1 MEQRSGPIAS
11 GASALLQETAEA
23 YEAARRDVLAVR
35 RPTPGVLRAVG
46 ATRLDFLQRMSTNDI
61 AELRPGESRQTVLT
75 TAIAQI
81 VDVVTV
87 VARETDA
94 LLLTSPG
101 RSELVRDWLQRYVF
115 FQDDVRFSQPE
126 EPWALWGL
134 YGPHAAREARRI
146 VSEDLSRLGQ
156 AASWPGGVAWRVDEP
171 AGGGIQ
177 LLLGPELDAT
187 ASGLWGVYRRG
198 AARAYEILRIE
209 AGLPEFGAE
218 ILGDSLPLEVGL
230 RRAVSFSKGCYIGQE
245 IIARMDS
252 RGRLAKELLG
262 VRSAAA
268 VRTGD
273 EIWQEGREQGRVTS
287 AAFSPRLGDIALAS
301 VRPSAL
307 EEAKGVVT
315 IGVGRVPGQL
325 QDLPFEAGGREGV
338 AVRHSE

>member
-11 GASALLQETAEA
+11 GASIVSRETAEA
-23 YEAARRDVLAVR
+23 YEAATRDVLAVR
-35 RPTPGVLRAVG
+35 QPTPGVLRALG
-46 ATRLDFLQRMSTNDI
+46 ATRLDFLERMSTNDI
-61 AELRPGESRQTVLT
+61 AELKPGESRQTVLT
-75 TAIAQI
+75 TAIARI

-87 VARETDA
+87 IARETDA

-101 RSELVRDWLQRYVF
+101 RSELVRDWLQHYIF
-115 FQDDVRFSQPE
+115 FQDDVRLSQPE

-134 YGPHAAREARRI
+134 YGPHADREGGRMALDDT
-146 VSEDLSRLGQ
+146 SEPGR
-156 AASWPGGVAWRVDEP
+156 AVVWAGGVAWRVHEP

-177 LLLGPELDAT
+177 LLLRPEFDAT
-187 ASGLWGVYRRG
+187 ARGLWGEQSQD
-198 AARAYEILRIE
+198 AARAYEIMRIE

-218 ILGDSLPLEVGL
+218 IMGDSLPLEVGL

-262 VRSAAA
+262 VRAAAA
-268 VRTGD
+268 VRPGD
-273 EIWQEGREQGRVTS
+273 EIWQEGSKQGRVTS
-287 AAFSPRLGDIALAS
+287 AAFSPRLGNIALAS

-307 EEAKGVVT
+307 ERAKGVVT

-325 QDLPFEAGGREGV
+325 QGLPFDVGER
-338 AVRHSE
+338 